1 MAGTAG
7 PHEFSDTDRSSED
20 ESAVN
25 VAEYEGIRQE
35 LLEEHNIMNG
45 EIVSL
50 EQASEVLDLGNL
62 EPYTGMTFQSLD
74 NARDFY
80 FEYAKSTGFT
90 IRTNRI
96 RHSLK
101 CMSIIGRD
109 FVCSREG
116 FRAAKHTHRK
126 DRVLPPRPVTREGCK
141 AMIRL
146 AARDGGKWV
155 VTKFV
160 REHSHKLMAHCK
172 FPGELPTVNMLTEE
186 EKDKKIQDLYNE
198 LQREKERSAAFQRQ
212 LQMILKDLE
221 EHAEFMS
228 IRVEEIVDSL
238 KRVELDDCSLTSHNH
253 R

>member
-20 ESAVN
+20 ETAVN
-25 VAEYEGIRQE
+25 MAKYKGIRPE
-35 LLEEHNIMNG
+35 LLQEQNIMDN
-45 EIVSL
+45 EFISS
-50 EQASEVLDLGNL
+50 EQANEALGLGNL

-74 NARDFY
+74 DARDFY
-80 FEYAKSTGFT
+80 FEYARRTGFS

-101 CMSIIGRD
+101 NLAIIGRD

-116 FRAAKHTHRK
+116 FRAAKHVHRK

-172 FPGELPTVNMLTEE
+172 FPGELPTVNMLSEE

-198 LQREKERSAAFQRQ
+198 LHRERARSAAFQQQ
-212 LQMILKDLE
+212 LHMILKDLE

-228 IRVEEIVDSL
+228 IRVEDIVDSL
-238 KRVELDDCSLTSHNH
+238 KRVELDDSSFN
-253 R
+253 

>member
-7 PHEFSDTDRSSED
+7 QLDLLDSDRSSED
-20 ESAVN
+20 ENAVN
-25 VAEYEGIRQE
+25 ITEYEGIEPE
-35 LLEEHNIMNG
+35 LLQGHSDVMNS
-45 EIVSL
+45 EFISL
-50 EQASEVLDLGNL
+50 EQSGEAFDLGNL
-62 EPYTGMTFQSLD
+62 EPYPGMTFQALD
-74 NARDFY
+74 DARDFY
-80 FEYAKSTGFT
+80 FEYAKRTGFT

-101 CMSIIGRD
+101 NMAIIGRD

-126 DRVLPPRPVTREGCK
+126 DRVLPPRPITREGCK

-146 AARDGGKWV
+146 AARDEGKWV

-160 REHSHKLMAHCK
+160 RDHNHKLMTHCK
-172 FPGELPTVNMLTEE
+172 FPGELPTINMLSEE

-198 LQREKERSAAFQRQ
+198 LRREKERTAAYRQQ

-228 IRVEEIVDSL
+228 IRVEDIVDSL
-238 KRVELDDCSLTSHNH
+238 KKIELLDV
-253 R
+253 

>member
-1 MAGTAG
+1 MAGTAS

-20 ESAVN
+20 ET
-25 VAEYEGIRQE
+25 RQE
-35 LLEEHNIMNG
+35 LLQEHDMMND
-45 EIVSL
+45 EIISL
-50 EQASEVLDLGNL
+50 EQGNKALDLGNL
-62 EPYTGMTFQSLD
+62 EPYTGMTFPSLD
-74 NARDFY
+74 DARDFY
-80 FEYAKSTGFT
+80 FEYAKRTGFT

-101 CMSIIGRD
+101 NMGIIGRD

-116 FRAAKHTHRK
+116 FRAAKHTCRE

-160 REHSHKLMAHCK
+160 REHSHKLMILCK
-172 FPGELPTVNMLTEE
+172 FPRELPTVNMLTEE
-186 EKDKKIQDLYNE
+186 EKDKKIQDLYKE
-198 LQREKERSAAFQRQ
+198 LQCEKERSAAFQRQ

-228 IRVEEIVDSL
+228 VRVEDIVDSL
-238 KRVELDDCSLTSHNH
+238 KRVELNGHSVN
-253 R
+253 

>member
-20 ESAVN
+20 ETAVN
-25 VAEYEGIRQE
+25 MAKYEGIRQE
-35 LLEEHNIMNG
+35 LLQEQNIMDN
-45 EIVSL
+45 EFISS
-50 EQASEVLDLGNL
+50 EQANEAFGLGNL

-74 NARDFY
+74 DARDFY
-80 FEYAKSTGFT
+80 FEYARRTGFS

-101 CMSIIGRD
+101 NMAIIGRD

-116 FRAAKHTHRK
+116 FRAAKHAHRK

-160 REHSHKLMAHCK
+160 HEHSHKLMDRK
-172 FPGELPTVNMLTEE
+172 FPGELPTVNMLSEVSLRCLKVVYRVDVTHCHHN
-186 EKDKKIQDLYNE
+186 KALDLG
-198 LQREKERSAAFQRQ
+198 
-212 LQMILKDLE
+212 
-221 EHAEFMS
+221 
-228 IRVEEIVDSL
+228 
-238 KRVELDDCSLTSHNH
+238 VELNYRLSEGSDFKSTFHCPCYH
-253 R
+253 

>member
-1 MAGTAG
+1 MEGAAG
-7 PHEFSDTDRSSED
+7 PHDFSDSERSSED
-20 ESAVN
+20 ETAL
-25 VAEYEGIRQE
+25 YEGMGQE
-35 LLEEHNIMNG
+35 LLHGHNNLLND
-45 EIVSL
+45 EFVSL
-50 EQASEVLDLGNL
+50 EQPGEALDLGHL

-80 FEYAKSTGFT
+80 FEYAKRTGFT

-101 CMSIIGRD
+101 NMAIIGRD

-126 DRVLPPRPVTREGCK
+126 DRVLPPRPITREGCK

-160 REHSHKLMAHCK
+160 REHNHKLMAQCK
-172 FPGELPTVNMLTEE
+172 FPGELPTINMLSEE
-186 EKDKKIQDLYNE
+186 EKDKKIQDLSNE
-198 LQREKERSAAFQRQ
+198 LQREKERSAGFRQQ
-212 LQMILKDLE
+212 LQTILKDLE
-221 EHAEFMS
+221 EHNEFMS
-228 IRVEEIVDSL
+228 IRVEDIVDGL
-238 KRVELDDCSLTSHNH
+238 KRVELGI
-253 R
+253 

>member
-1 MAGTAG
+1 MAGIVC
-7 PHEFSDTDRSSED
+7 PHEFLDSDRSSED
-20 ESAVN
+20 ETALN
-25 VAEYEGIRQE
+25 IAEFEGMGQE
-35 LLEEHNIMNG
+35 LLQGHNLINN
-45 EIVSL
+45 EFISL
-50 EQASEVLDLGNL
+50 EQSGEALDLGNL

-74 NARDFY
+74 DGRDFY
-80 FEYAKSTGFT
+80 FEYAKRTGFT

-101 CMSIIGRD
+101 NMAIIGRD

-126 DRVLPPRPVTREGCK
+126 DRVLPPRPITREGCK

-160 REHSHKLMAHCK
+160 REHNHKLMAHCQ
-172 FPGELPTVNMLTEE
+172 FSGELPTINMLSEE

-198 LQREKERSAAFQRQ
+198 LQQEKERSAAFREQ

-228 IRVEEIVDSL
+228 IRVEDIVDNL
-238 KRVELDDCSLTSHNH
+238 KRVELDYA
-253 R
+253 

>member
-1 MAGTAG
+1 MFTGLMAGSAG

-20 ESAVN
+20 ETAVN
-25 VAEYEGIRQE
+25 IAGYEGIGLE
-35 LLEEHNIMNG
+35 PSEEHNMMNT
-45 EIVSL
+45 EIILV
-50 EQASEVLDLGNL
+50 EQASEGLDLGNL
-62 EPYTGMTFQSLD
+62 EPCTGMTFQSLD
-74 NARDFY
+74 DARDFY
-80 FEYAKSTGFT
+80 FEYAKRTGFT

-101 CMSIIGRD
+101 NMSIIGRD
-109 FVCSREG
+109 FVCSKED

-146 AARDGGKWV
+146 AARDGGKWA

-160 REHSHKLMAHCK
+160 REHSHKLMPRCK

-198 LQREKERSAAFQRQ
+198 LQREKERSAAFQQQ

-228 IRVEEIVDSL
+228 IRVEDIVDSL
-238 KRVELDDCSLTSHNH
+238 KRVELDDYSY
-253 R
+253 

>member
-1 MAGTAG
+1 MSGTAG

-20 ESAVN
+20 ETAVN
-25 VAEYEGIRQE
+25 MAKYEGIRQE
-35 LLEEHNIMNG
+35 LLQEQNIMDN
-45 EIVSL
+45 EFISS
-50 EQASEVLDLGNL
+50 EQANEAL
-62 EPYTGMTFQSLD
+62 
-74 NARDFY
+74 DFY
-80 FEYAKSTGFT
+80 FEYARRTGFS

-101 CMSIIGRD
+101 NMAIIGRD

-116 FRAAKHTHRK
+116 FRAAKHAHRK

-172 FPGELPTVNMLTEE
+172 FPGELPTVNMLSEE

-198 LQREKERSAAFQRQ
+198 LHRERARSAAFQQQ
-212 LQMILKDLE
+212 LHMILKDLE

-228 IRVEEIVDSL
+228 IRVEDVVDSL
-238 KRVELDDCSLTSHNH
+238 KGLNSMILTLTSHDNE
-253 R
+253 